1 MSSDLSPSL
10 HVNEIVAKGHK
21 RAALIYR
28 AFVSRDI
35 NIRLRAYLVYVR
47 PLLEF
52 NSIIWSPYTIKDITS
67 IESVQRRFTK
77 RLPGFNTLCYRDRLK
92 PKFHYT
98 DPTRLCR
105 RPGSTTRSPTKFG
118 WVRSGL
124 RQVGGLCLVVD
135 LSAQSRH
142 VRILSVGLVGSQ
154 TKSVG
159 PCSGI
164 QKRHDRT
171 RPATVFF
178 RIFKL
183 HNYDLNNPSTAKII
197 K

>member
-1 MSSDLSPSL
+1 MWQLSISLLLHTQSWQSYFNTHVDINGVVLRAVQHTRDLGIEMSSDLSPSL

-77 RLPGFNTLCYRDRLK
+77 RLPGFNILY
-92 PKFHYT
+92 
-98 DPTRLCR
+98 
-105 RPGSTTRSPTKFG
+105 
-118 WVRSGL
+118 V
-124 RQVGGLCLVVD
+124 
-135 LSAQSRH
+135 LS
-142 VRILSVGLVGSQ
+142 
-154 TKSVG
+154 
-159 PCSGI
+159 
-164 QKRHDRT
+164 
-171 RPATVFF
+171 
-178 RIFKL
+178 
-183 HNYDLNNPSTAKII
+183 
-197 K
+197 